1 VEWTGNQEPC
11 DKGED
16 KDASA
21 RTTKEVHLQLL
32 RDQWKGIS
40 RARLEDLIDE
50 GLKELVDDQM
60 YYLTLDLELSPD
72 EKKVKSVLKLEL
84 QTNAPFDQMFHP
96 LQHPARHTHA

>member
-1 VEWTGNQEPC
+1 MEQTGNQEPC

-21 RTTKEVHLQLL
+21 QTTKEVHLQLL

-40 RARLEDLIDE
+40 QAHLKDLIDE
-50 GLKELVDDQM
+50 GLKGLVDDRM

-72 EKKVKSVLKLEL
+72 EKGLKVFENRVAS
-84 QTNAPFDQMFHP
+84 QRTI
-96 LQHPARHTHA
+96 